1 MAARILLGLACL
13 CSPLAALVLDFN
25 TIRSSTEIS
34 SSKKSAQC
42 LTDKDC
48 PAGRFCHKPWEE
60 LPFCATC
67 HGLRRRCQ
75 RTTMCCPGTLCV
87 NEICSLVEKTALV
100 EEKKRVEQTGSDSRD
115 VPQSPAEAGH
125 VVKKGSAQRP
135 PRNDGAQE
143 GEKCLRTSECAPGLC
158 CARHF
163 WAKICKPVLTEG
175 QVCSKRGQKEGAQG
189 PEIFQRCDCGLG
201 LWCQVSSGTSQH
213 SRLWVC
219 QRN

>member
-1 MAARILLGLACL
+1 MGLRANAACL
-13 CSPLAALVLDFN
+13 PGSWKRGAWAGVPICSLGSPPRGPRGCEPWTQSSPCRQQRPARTWFSSPAVALLPSPPLQLTF
-25 TIRSSTEIS
+25 TRSR
-34 SSKKSAQC
+34 SAQC

-87 NEICSLVEKTALV
+87 N
-100 EEKKRVEQTGSDSRD
+100 
-115 VPQSPAEAGH
+115 
-125 VVKKGSAQRP
+125 
-135 PRNDGAQE
+135 AQE